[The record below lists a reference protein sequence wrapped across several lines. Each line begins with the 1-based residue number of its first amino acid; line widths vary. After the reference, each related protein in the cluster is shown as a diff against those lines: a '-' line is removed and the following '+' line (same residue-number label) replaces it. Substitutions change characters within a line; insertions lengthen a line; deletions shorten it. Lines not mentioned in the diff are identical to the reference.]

1 MEQRRCFGCM
11 GLTDQPVCPRCG
23 WGAGQ
28 DNEPHQLP
36 VGAVLAEKYLVGRV
50 LGQGGFGITYVGWDL
65 NLDIRVCI
73 KEFYPS
79 STVNRDHRFTRCVNC
94 NTTGMET
101 GYAASRERFLR
112 EAKSLAKFR
121 GEHQIVSI
129 FDFFQANNTA
139 YIVMEYVEGID
150 LARYV
155 ARRGGRIGMDET
167 LRILKPA
174 MEALSLVHASGLIHR
189 DISPDNIMLHPRD
202 GAKLL
207 DFGAVRQVNDPNAD
221 RELTH
226 ATEAILKS
234 GFAPMEQY
242 SSRGSLGP
250 WTDVYTLSATI
261 YYCVTGRIPPDAVTR
276 STEDDALDWSG
287 AENITPEQIRVLEHG
302 MALRARDRIPSV
314 KELMDSLCAPKT
326 PKPQPKP
333 QPAPAPRPQP
343 KPQPK
348 PQPAP
353 QPAPAPRPQPAPA
366 RKRSRSLVV
375 ICAAA
380 AVALITALVLAF
392 GIKGGWYLEDGKYTY
407 YQWPGKQVTDS
418 WLHDGDV
425 YYYFD
430 ADGTM
435 LTGWLRKDGR
445 LYYFGKD
452 GRMVTGWLRSNHRL
466 YYFGED
472 GIMVTGI
479 HTIDGERHVFAE
491 DGHLIS

>member
-1 MEQRRCFGCM
+1 ME
-11 GLTDQPVCPRCG
+11 LTDQPVCPRCG

-250 WTDVYTLSATI
+250 WTDVYALSATI

-326 PKPQPKP
+326 PRPQPKP
-333 QPAPAPRPQP
+333 QPAPA
-343 KPQPK
+343 
-348 PQPAP
+348 
-353 QPAPAPRPQPAPA
+353 
-366 RKRSRSLVV
+366 RKRIRSRVV

-418 WLHDGDV
+418 WLHDGDA

-479 HTIDGERHVFAE
+479 RTIDGERHVFAE

>member
-11 GLTDQPVCPRCG
+11 ELTDQPVCPRCG
-23 WGAGQ
+23 WRVDQ
-28 DNEPHQLP
+28 DNAPHQLP
-36 VGAVLAEKYLVGRV
+36 AGTVLEGKYQVGRV

-65 NLDIRVCI
+65 NLDIQVCI

-79 STVNRDHRFTRCVNC
+79 STVNRDHRFTSHVNC

-250 WTDVYTLSATI
+250 WTDVYALSATI

-287 AENITPEQIRVLEHG
+287 AEDITPEQIRVLEHG

-343 KPQPK
+343 APQPAPRPQPK

-353 QPAPAPRPQPAPA
+353 QPAPA
-366 RKRSRSLVV
+366 RKRIRSRVV

-479 HTIDGERHVFAE
+479 RTIDGERHVFAE

>member
-79 STVNRDHRFTRCVNC
+79 STVNRDHRFTSCVNC

-121 GEHQIVSI
+121 GEHQIVST

-207 DFGAVRQVNDPNAD
+207 DFGAVRQLENPDTEK
-221 RELTH
+221 ELTRS
-226 ATEAILKS
+226 TEAILKN

-242 SSRGSLGP
+242 QSRGSLGP
-250 WTDVYTLSATI
+250 WTDVYALSATI
-261 YYCVTGRIPPDAVTR
+261 YYCVTGRIPTEALTR
-276 STEDDALDWSG
+276 VMEETPLDWSG
-287 AENITPEQIRVLEHG
+287 AEGITPEQIRVLEHG
-302 MALRARDRIPSV
+302 MAVRAKNRIQSV
-314 KELMDSLCAPKT
+314 KELMEGLYAPEKTEPQTVPVKNTAKTEPAADSKVAP
-326 PKPQPKP
+326 PQPQPQPKP
-333 QPAPAPRPQP
+333 SPQRGTEPKHDPPLNPPRIPQP
-343 KPQPK
+343 Q
-348 PQPAP
+348 
-353 QPAPAPRPQPAPA
+353 
-366 RKRSRSLVV
+366 RKRIGRAAQICVALAVV
-375 ICAAA
+375 I
-380 AVALITALVLAF
+380 ALALAF
-392 GIKGGWYLEDGKYTY
+392 LPKRGWYFESGKYSY
-407 YQWPGKQVTDS
+407 YVWPGVRLSDS
-418 WLHDGDV
+418 WLQDQSS
-425 YYYFD
+425 YYYLD
-430 ADGTM
+430 SDGTM
-435 LTGWLRKDGR
+435 HTGWLRNNGA
-445 LYYFGKD
+445 LYYLAEDGK
-452 GRMVTGWLRSNHRL
+452 MVTGFHDINGKC
-466 YYFGED
+466 YFFAAD
-472 GIMVTGI
+472 GK
-479 HTIDGERHVFAE
+479 
-491 DGHLIS
+491 LIP